1 MMAIL
6 QSLAVSLPFIVSVML
21 LLGALLD
28 FFYYRLPN
36 KLFYIVFYL
45 FPIYLILSF
54 KYHLVSNYLIFL
66 VTMIVSVGLFSTSL
80 IGGGDA
86 KLLSAVSLWMGWDH
100 IVLFLVWMVILGCL
114 IAVLYLSSSKV
125 IYYITAQ
132 FRSLVY
138 HNQKIQ
144 KCVRFF
150 IKDLD
155 TIETEVIA
163 LQKQSMIIPY
173 GIAIAGA
180 GLIIFLQRMTSL

>member
-1 MMAIL
+1 MIITLQALAI
-6 QSLAVSLPFIVSVML
+6 SMPFIVSVAL

-66 VTMIVSVGLFSTSL
+66 VTMLVSVGLFSASF

-86 KLLSAVSLWMGWDH
+86 KLLSAVSLWMGWNH
-100 IVLFLVWMVILGCL
+100 IVPFLVWMAILGCL

-125 IYYITAQ
+125 IYYITAR
-132 FRSLVY
+132 FRALVY
-138 HNQKIQ
+138 HNEKIQ
-144 KCVRFF
+144 KFVRFF

-155 TIETEVIA
+155 TIEAEVVA
-163 LQKQSMIIPY
+163 LQKQGMIIPY

-180 GLIIFLQRMTSL
+180 GLIVFLQRMTSL